1 MFIKITQI
9 LISKL
14 KPTNPNHNSLC
25 YPSAATPLPH
35 PRSTHPRRERREER
49 RRDKLSGRRRRPWS
63 CEELRCCRAPEE
75 RKRDQEE
82 RGQGEKEARDGEGGA
97 TCPLHLVVVGV
108 GAAAGCAVAVE
119 LGTRYSSSIFLNRA
133 PPGQLL
139 LLNFIG
145 GATNPGMLSKM
156 DSELIQ
162 VADRDLRKILINPNA
177 NNPTVL
183 GVKLWPKAVPQFLIG
198 HVELLNVAK
207 AALKDTGFA
216 GMFLGE
222 NYVSGVALGACVEG
236 AYELAAKVNDVASNG
251 STLCR
256 RREERD
262 GQRGEG
268 VFREEKEALPAPPFI
283 PVISRARSRCVFK

>member
-1 MFIKITQI
+1 MT
-9 LISKL
+9 
-14 KPTNPNHNSLC
+14 
-25 YPSAATPLPH
+25 
-35 PRSTHPRRERREER
+35 
-49 RRDKLSGRRRRPWS
+49 
-63 CEELRCCRAPEE
+63 
-75 RKRDQEE
+75 
-82 RGQGEKEARDGEGGA
+82 
-97 TCPLHLVVVGV
+97 
-108 GAAAGCAVAVE
+108 
-119 LGTRYSSSIFLNRA
+119 GTRYSSSIFLNRA

>member
-1 MFIKITQI
+1 MRFGQ
-9 LISKL
+9 L
-14 KPTNPNHNSLC
+14 
-25 YPSAATPLPH
+25 H
-35 PRSTHPRRERREER
+35 PRF
-49 RRDKLSGRRRRPWS
+49 
-63 CEELRCCRAPEE
+63 
-75 RKRDQEE
+75 
-82 RGQGEKEARDGEGGA
+82 QG
-97 TCPLHLVVVGV
+97 
-108 GAAAGCAVAVE
+108 VE
-119 LGTRYSSSIFLNRA
+119 TLGTRYSSSIFPNRA

-145 GATNPGMLSKM
+145 GATNPGMLTKM

-183 GVKLWPKAVPQFLIG
+183 GVKLWPKAVPQFLIR

-207 AALKDTGFA
+207 ATLKDTGFL

-251 STLCR
+251 STLC
-256 RREERD
+256 
-262 GQRGEG
+262 
-268 VFREEKEALPAPPFI
+268 
-283 PVISRARSRCVFK
+283 